1 VAKEYSQQFLVP
13 GSWFHGVHGLA
24 FNKDDQLFAG
34 SVVGQTIYRVQ
45 VDSGEVDRVI
55 DPPTGMADDIAFA
68 DDGTMAWTAFLLG
81 KVYIRKPNGKTIEV
95 AQGLSGPNSL
105 AFGKDGRLFVTE
117 VFLGDALYEVDLKN
131 VDKPDFK
138 PFARNEL
145 RRVAEKMGG
154 LNGFEIHKDDGFLY
168 GPIWF
173 KGEIVKVNLETGAS
187 EVIASGFKIP
197 AAANIDPQNR
207 DNIYVVD
214 TGTGGIWSVSLTSK
228 AKRLVASMKPG
239 LDNLAFDSRGRL
251 FVTSMT
257 DNGVYHGRQADR
269 GVAHHRRGQARGPC
283 RSRRDDRRTA
293 RRRCTWRTCSAIA
306 TVGGTSGAVTDVLRV
321 HGETHAYPIR
331 HLGRAQARRC
341 SRAGSPTPCEKI
353 DRKTGKLVATLGE
366 FAAPVDA
373 VEVRRRHDVRG
384 RAGDGQ
390 PREGECRRQGRAAT
404 VDEGAARA
412 RWPWS
417 HGAGTADLRHRD
429 FAAGVVTEIDVADG
443 RAQGGGGQSRRPR
456 RHRCRSGRQALR
468 RRGRPEARR
477 RDRSGDRP
485 RRSVIA
491 SNLDIGLAP
500 FPGGPPA
507 LVPTGVAVEPLRCI
521 VYVSADIR
529 NCALQV
535 DAALVGAFQRVLT
548 MAGIPFIRDFKFD
561 YGTAMEVTPLIRRV
575 VANNPNPFTFKG
587 TGTYIIGHGKVAVV
601 DPGPDQQEHID
612 AVLRALRGETV
623 THILVTHTHI
633 DHVPAT
639 PALARATGAKVYSYG
654 PHPEPPE
661 GDHAEEPGDLLL
673 RAGREAERRRRDPGR
688 RLERRGRPYARPHL
702 QPSLLRGEGGQGAAL
717 G

>member
-1 VAKEYSQQFLVP
+1 MELGRIVTTAALVFGLAGSALAQQAAPSAKPAPVAKEYNQQFLVP

-173 KGEIVKVNLETGAS
+173 KGEIVKVNLETGTS

-207 DNIYVVD
+207 DNLYVVD
-214 TGTGGIWSVSLTSK
+214 TGTGGIWSISLTSK
-228 AKRLVASMKPG
+228 AKKLVASMKPG

-257 DNGVYHGRQADR
+257 DNGIYLVDKQTG
-269 GVAHHRRGQARGPC
+269 
-283 RSRRDDRRTA
+283 S
-293 RRRCTWRTCSAIA
+293 WRTIVEGRLAIPA
-306 TVGGTSGAVTDVLRV
+306 DLAVTTEGAKETVHVADVFSYRNVDGTTGAVTDMLRV
-321 HGETHAYPIR
+321 HGETHSYPTGVSVGPK
-331 HLGRAQARRC
+331 HTLLSSWFSNTVQ
-341 SRAGSPTPCEKI
+341 KI
-353 DRKTGKLVATLGE
+353 DRKTGKLATTLGE

-373 VEVRRRHDVRG
+373 LEAVDGTIYVAELATGNLVKVSPDGKTRTNVVKELRG
-384 RAGDGQ
+384 PVALA
-390 PREGECRRQGRAAT
+390 QGT
-404 VDEGAARA
+404 
-412 RWPWS
+412 
-417 HGAGTADLRHRD
+417 GTQIY
-429 FAAGVVTEIDVADG
+429 VTEIAAGAVTQIDVASGARKVVADNLAGPEGIDVGPDG
-443 RAQGGGGQSRRPR
+443 KLYVAEVGQKRVVAIDPANG
-456 RHRCRSGRQALR
+456 HKV
-468 RRGRPEARR
+468 
-477 RDRSGDRP
+477 
-485 RRSVIA
+485 VIA

-500 FPGGPPA
+500 YSGGPPA
-507 LVPTGVAVEPLRCI
+507 LMPTGVAVSRSGA

-529 NCALQV
+529 NALYK
-535 DAALVGAFQRVLT
+535 LT
-548 MAGIPFIRDFKFD
+548 
-561 YGTAMEVTPLIRRV
+561 
-575 VANNPNPFTFKG
+575 
-587 TGTYIIGHGKVAVV
+587 
-601 DPGPDQQEHID
+601 
-612 AVLRALRGETV
+612 
-623 THILVTHTHI
+623 
-633 DHVPAT
+633 
-639 PALARATGAKVYSYG
+639 
-654 PHPEPPE
+654 PPS
-661 GDHAEEPGDLLL
+661 P
-673 RAGREAERRRRDPGR
+673 
-688 RLERRGRPYARPHL
+688 
-702 QPSLLRGEGGQGAAL
+702 
-717 G
+717 

>member
-1 VAKEYSQQFLVP
+1 MELGRIVTTAALVFGLAGSALAQQAAPSAQPAPVAKEYSQQFLVP

-257 DNGVYHGRQADR
+257 DNGIYMVDKQTG
-269 GVAHHRRGQARGPC
+269 
-283 RSRRDDRRTA
+283 S
-293 RRRCTWRTCSAIA
+293 WRTIVEGKLAIPA
-306 TVGGTSGAVTDVLRV
+306 DLAVTTEGGKETVHVADVFSYRNVDGTTGAVTDVLRV
-321 HGETHAYPIR
+321 HGETHSYPTGISVGPK
-331 HLGRAQARRC
+331 HTLLSSWFSNTVQ
-341 SRAGSPTPCEKI
+341 KI

-366 FAAPVDA
+366 FTAPVDA
-373 VEVRRRHDVRG
+373 LEAADGTIYVAELATGNLVKVSPDGKTRTNVVKELRG
-384 RAGDGQ
+384 PVALAQ
-390 PREGECRRQGRAAT
+390 
-404 VDEGAARA
+404 
-412 RWPWS
+412 
-417 HGAGTADLRHRD
+417 GAGTQIY
-429 FAAGVVTEIDVADG
+429 VTEIAAGAVTQIDVATGARKVVADNLAGPEGIDVGPDG
-443 RAQGGGGQSRRPR
+443 KLYVAEVGQKRVVAIDPANG
-456 RHRCRSGRQALR
+456 HKV
-468 RRGRPEARR
+468 
-477 RDRSGDRP
+477 
-485 RRSVIA
+485 VIA

-507 LVPTGVAVEPLRCI
+507 LMPTGVAVSRSGA

-529 NCALQV
+529 NALYK
-535 DAALVGAFQRVLT
+535 LT
-548 MAGIPFIRDFKFD
+548 
-561 YGTAMEVTPLIRRV
+561 
-575 VANNPNPFTFKG
+575 
-587 TGTYIIGHGKVAVV
+587 
-601 DPGPDQQEHID
+601 
-612 AVLRALRGETV
+612 
-623 THILVTHTHI
+623 
-633 DHVPAT
+633 
-639 PALARATGAKVYSYG
+639 
-654 PHPEPPE
+654 PPS
-661 GDHAEEPGDLLL
+661 P
-673 RAGREAERRRRDPGR
+673 
-688 RLERRGRPYARPHL
+688 
-702 QPSLLRGEGGQGAAL
+702 
-717 G
+717 